1 MKHTLYIIIGIALL
15 TVSCDGRQGN
25 AETAVEEFMAANL
38 NNAKDMKITGFSQ
51 LDSTQK
57 IKDSTLTMI
66 RHNAENNGRYKKGLT
81 YASPSARNMLYILRV
96 NYKIEKNDF
105 CDTYY
110 LDESLGKV
118 VAVKNN

>member
-1 MKHTLYIIIGIALL
+1 MKHTLYIIICIALL

-38 NNAKDMKITGFSQ
+38 NNAKGMKITGFSQ

-81 YASPSARNMLYILRV
+81 YASPSARNMLCILRRGISSRCRRPKTSLI
-96 NYKIEKNDF
+96 NLAIESV
-105 CDTYY
+105 
-110 LDESLGKV
+110 LQ
-118 VAVKNN
+118 